1 MQTSKRYRVIVCVS
15 NDLLT
20 DQRVLRACDAMHECG
35 LDVTLIGRSWPD
47 GSMLKR
53 PFRSKKIGLIFH
65 RTAFFYA
72 EFNLRLFC
80 MLLFSKADLLYANDT
95 DTLLAVGLA
104 AKIRRT
110 PYIYDAHELFP
121 DVPELVDHPFVRK
134 VWAAIEKRFIPK
146 AAACITVNQ
155 SVAEVLQRRYGVEFG
170 VVRNLQASPAV
181 QGSRCVPAQ
190 GDLAVS
196 GRRSAVSEPSVQSS
210 KLLLYQGAVNKGRCV
225 KELIDAMEYVTDYRL
240 VVAGGGDLLDEMQRY
255 AKSRQYSERIVFTG
269 RIKPEELKSLTPNA
283 ALGFCIMEDMGLNYY
298 LSLPNR
304 ISDYAGAG
312 VPVVASDFPEIGR
325 VVKKYGIGTLVDEAT
340 AKDPRRLAD
349 TIRET
354 LREWESMPEN
364 ERRNRFAAAKEDL
377 SWSREKQIFTEIV
390 KKTIQ

>member
-35 LDVTLIGRSWPD
+35 LEVTLIGRSWPD

-53 PFRSKKIGLIFH
+53 PFRSKKIGLVFH
-65 RTAFFYA
+65 RTALFYA

-134 VWAAIEKRFIPK
+134 VWAAIEKRFIPN

-155 SVAEVLQRRYGVEFG
+155 SVAEVLQSRYGVEFG
-170 VVRNLQASPAV
+170 VVRNLSSSLDADVAERLN
-181 QGSRCVPAQ
+181 GTEDSRF
-190 GDLAVS
+190 
-196 GRRSAVSEPSVQSS
+196 
-210 KLLLYQGAVNKGRCV
+210 LLYQGAVNKGRCV
-225 KELIDAMEYVTDYRL
+225 KELIDAMEFVDGYKL
-240 VVAGGGDLLDEMQRY
+240 VVAGGGDLHDEMRRY
-255 AKSRQYSERIVFTG
+255 AASRSYGERIVFTG
-269 RIKPEELKSLTPNA
+269 RIKPDELKKLTPKA
-283 ALGFCIMEDMGLNYY
+283 SLGFCIMEDMGLNYY

-304 ISDYAGAG
+304 IGDYASAG

-349 TIRET
+349 AIRET

-364 ERRNRFAAAKEDL
+364 ERRNRFVAAKEDL
-377 SWSREKQIFTEIV
+377 SWSREKQILIRIV